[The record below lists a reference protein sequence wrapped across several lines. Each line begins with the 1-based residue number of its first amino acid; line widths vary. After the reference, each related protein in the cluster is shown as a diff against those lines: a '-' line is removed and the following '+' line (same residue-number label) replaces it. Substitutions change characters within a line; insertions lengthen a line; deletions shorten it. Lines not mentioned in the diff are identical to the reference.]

1 MMSNDWFLEM
11 LMYGT
16 YTEREIRFLLIYQ
29 LSIVMFSFIVVL
41 LLELFWRKRGE
52 EIMSKNYHEETI
64 ENLENLENL
73 ENPVENLKGTLE
85 ESLEGTLEESV
96 EESTEENTAKNIE
109 ENIEEDIEESTD
121 EIIEESLDEDMEA
134 ENLSCVEDEDRIFIL
149 DENGKSVEL
158 EVEDDVA
165 DD

>member
-1 MMSNDWFLEM
+1 MISNDWFLEM

-16 YTEREIRFLLIYQ
+16 YTEREIRFFLIYQ
-29 LSIVMFSFIVVL
+29 LSVVALSFIVVL

-64 ENLENLENL
+64 ENLENLEN
-73 ENPVENLKGTLE
+73 PVENLKGSLE

-109 ENIEEDIEESTD
+109 ENIEEGIEESTD
-121 EIIEESLDEDMEA
+121 EIIEEPLDEDMEA
-134 ENLSCVEDEDRIFIL
+134 EDLSCAEDEDRIFIL
-149 DENGKSVEL
+149 DKNGHSVEM
-158 EVEDDVA
+158 EVEDDAA